1 MYTLFSMTNNYRR
14 PRIAIDL
21 DNTLANTI
29 GAEISLAE
37 RIYGIK
43 LRKED
48 FILEEKKFR
57 GLNTEET
64 ERLYKT
70 VWEYPTMIKPISN
83 QLDNITS
90 EIHNIYH
97 ITIFTATNATEKN
110 VVAWLNN
117 NRIAYDELNIFPGK
131 EDKFNYALGCNINV
145 FIDDH
150 PELIKSITTI
160 QKRGILL
167 LQPWV
172 PEMSD
177 TNYMTVA
184 KDWGDIEKALYL
196 RK

>member
-1 MYTLFSMTNNYRR
+1 MTHNYRR

-48 FILEEKKFR
+48 LVLEENKFR

-64 ERLYKT
+64 KRLYKT
-70 VWEYPTMIKPISN
+70 VWAYPTMIKPISH
-83 QLDNITS
+83 QLDKITS

-97 ITIFTATNATEKN
+97 ITIFTATMGTEKN

-117 NRIAYDELNIFPGK
+117 NRIRYDQLNIFPDQQ
-131 EDKFNYALGCNINV
+131 DKFNYALGCNINV

-150 PELIKSITTI
+150 PELIKSITTR

-184 KDWGDIEKALYL
+184 KDWSDIEKALYL

>member
-1 MYTLFSMTNNYRR
+1 MTHNYRR

-48 FILEEKKFR
+48 LVLEENKFR
-57 GLNTEET
+57 DLNTEET
-64 ERLYKT
+64 KRLYKT
-70 VWEYPTMIKPISN
+70 VWAYPTMIKPISH
-83 QLDNITS
+83 QLDKITS

-97 ITIFTATNATEKN
+97 ITIFTATMGTEKN

-117 NRIAYDELNIFPGK
+117 NRIRYDELNIFPDQQ
-131 EDKFNYALGCNINV
+131 DKFNYALGCNINV

-150 PELIKSITTI
+150 PELIKSITTR

-184 KDWGDIEKALYL
+184 KDWSDIEKALYL